1 VSTPWLHVLIP
12 VYGRPELLAETLD
25 SVRGLAGSGV
35 PVTVV
40 DDASPDGD
48 VEDLVG
54 AYPGIEYRR
63 NDVNL
68 GVAGNFNHCAELS
81 TGDYTVLLG
90 SDDLLLASYADVV
103 HRLVSSFARPAMAM
117 ASVRVVDVHGM
128 PARPLADR
136 AKGWVAPRG
145 AERLLSGQSLARSLL
160 LGNWLYFPAIAWRT
174 DLLRAFPFRPEQ
186 RSAMDLDVELR
197 LVFAGHGLAW
207 SPEVAACYR
216 RHDHSVS
223 STEAAQGARF
233 AEERAI
239 SRWAAEQATAR
250 GWSAAARAARL
261 RPLSR
266 LHAASVAIPRTLRSP
281 AGSGPL
287 WAHALGR

>member
-1 VSTPWLHVLIP
+1 MSPPRLHVLIP
-12 VYGRPELLAETLD
+12 VYGRPELLTETLD
-25 SVRGLAGSGV
+25 SVKGLARSGV

-48 VEDLVG
+48 VEGLV
-54 AYPGIEYRR
+54 AACEGIDYRR

-68 GVAGNFNHCAELS
+68 GVAANFNHCAELS

-90 SDDLLLASYADVV
+90 SDDLLLASYGDVV
-103 HRLVSSFARPAMAM
+103 HRLVSSFPCPAMAM
-117 ASVRVVDVHGM
+117 PSVRVIDAHGL
-128 PARPLADR
+128 PAWPLADR
-136 AKGWVAPRG
+136 VKGWIAPSG
-145 AERLLSGQSLARSLL
+145 PERLLSGESLARRLL

-174 DLLRAFPFRPEQ
+174 DLLRAFAFRPEQ

-216 RHDHSVS
+216 RHDQSVS
-223 STEAAQGARF
+223 STEATDGARF

-239 SRWAAEQATAR
+239 SRWAAEQATAK
-250 GWSAAARAARL
+250 GWGAAARVARL

-281 AGSGPL
+281 AGSRAL
-287 WAHALGR
+287 WAHVLGR

>member
-12 VYGRPELLAETLD
+12 VYGRPELLSQTLE
-25 SVRGLAGSGV
+25 SVRGLVGSGV

-40 DDASPDGD
+40 DDASPDDD
-48 VEDLVG
+48 VEELVA
-54 AYPGIEYRR
+54 AYPGIEYTR

-68 GVAGNFNHCAELS
+68 GVAGNFNHCAERS
-81 TGDYTVLLG
+81 IGDYTVLLG
-90 SDDLLLASYADVV
+90 SDDLLLDSYAQVV
-103 HRLVSSFARPAMAM
+103 RRLVSSYARPAMAM
-117 ASVRVVDVHGM
+117 PSVRVVDGHGR

-145 AERLLSGQSLARSLL
+145 TERLLTGESLARSLL

-174 DLLRAFPFRPEQ
+174 DLLRAFPFSPEQ

-216 RHDHSVS
+216 RHDQSVS
-223 STEAAQGARF
+223 FTEAAQGARF

-239 SRWAAEQATAR
+239 SRWAAQQTAAR
-250 GWSAAARAARL
+250 GWGAAARAARL

-266 LHAASVAIPRTLRSP
+266 LHAVSVAIPRTLRSP
-281 AGSGPL
+281 AGSGSL